1 MKSAATLSWSRHILE
16 RRKMLEIRNIGVF
29 YGDVQVIWDVSFE
42 VKKGEVVA
50 LIGANGAG
58 KSTTLKTISGII
70 RPRHGE
76 IFFDGAPLC
85 HVEPYKLIEMG
96 IAHCPEARRLF
107 PEMSV
112 EENLDMGSL
121 RGRAKKQRQNTKE
134 MVFEL
139 FPRLK
144 ERSRQLAGTLSGGE
158 QQMLAVGRGLMSL
171 PKLLMFDEPSLG
183 LAPILVR
190 EIFNVIKKI
199 REEGTTVLIVEQ
211 NVKQTLAIADRAF
224 VLESGKVVMQG
235 TGQVLLND
243 EHVKK
248 AYLGV

>member
-1 MKSAATLSWSRHILE
+1 V
-16 RRKMLEIRNIGVF
+16 LEIKNIDVF
-29 YGDVQVIWDVSFE
+29 YGDVQVVFDVAFE

-58 KSTTLKTISGII
+58 KSTTLKTISGIL
-70 RPRHGE
+70 RPRNGE
-76 IFFDGAPLC
+76 IVFDGITINKI
-85 HVEPYKLIEMG
+85 EPYKLIEKG
-96 IAHCPEARRLF
+96 LALCPEARRLF
-107 PEMSV
+107 VEMTV

-121 RGRAKKQRQNTKE
+121 KGEAKKLREKTKE
-134 MVFEL
+134 MVFDF

-144 ERSRQLAGTLSGGE
+144 ERRRQLAGTLSGGE
-158 QQMLAVGRGLMSL
+158 QQMVAIGRGLMSL

-190 EIFNVIKKI
+190 EIFDIIRKI

-211 NVKQTLAIADRAF
+211 NTKQSLSIADRAY
-224 VLESGKVVMQG
+224 VMETGKIALQG
-235 TGQVLLND
+235 TGRELLND